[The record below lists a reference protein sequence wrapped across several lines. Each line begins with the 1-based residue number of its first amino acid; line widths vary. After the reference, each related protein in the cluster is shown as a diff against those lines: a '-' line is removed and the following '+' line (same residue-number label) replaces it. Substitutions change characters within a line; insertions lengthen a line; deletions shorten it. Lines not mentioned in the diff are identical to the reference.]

1 MINLNLKKRL
11 QTSFFL
17 FVVVT
22 LMIKFNLISV
32 YVLIIFSV
40 ISVLEFINI
49 CRKLDLHKAYKYFLN
64 TFFVIYIFI
73 FCYLFLYL
81 SNHLILKTFLY
92 IILFG
97 CAASDIGGYLFGKL
111 FKGPKLSKISPKKT
125 YSGAF
130 GSVILSCL
138 IISSLLFFFTNFFS
152 FTFFIIAIITS
163 ISCQLGDLLF
173 SLLKRKAKIKDYGS
187 FLPGHGGLLDRVD
200 GILLGLPIGLI
211 SLIFLI

>member
-64 TFFVIYIFI
+64 TIFVIYIFI

-111 FKGPKLSKISPKKT
+111 LKGPKLSKISPKKT

-138 IISSLLFFFTNFFS
+138 IISSLLFFYKFF
-152 FTFFIIAIITS
+152 FF
-163 ISCQLGDLLF
+163 
-173 SLLKRKAKIKDYGS
+173 Y
-187 FLPGHGGLLDRVD
+187 
-200 GILLGLPIGLI
+200 
-211 SLIFLI
+211 IFYNRYYHIN